1 MLCAGSG
8 VKMNM
13 AQDIT
18 SCLGILY
25 DCQWRS
31 NDKECPREKGKTQI
45 RKLEVKN
52 TTKQTKTTTTQAGK
66 SHMFH
71 GKLINWSKISS
82 ELY

>member
-52 TTKQTKTTTTQAGK
+52 TTKQTKTTTTQIK
-66 SHMFH
+66 SNFY
-71 GKLINWSKISS
+71 LITVSLSS
-82 ELY
+82 IFQNFYF